1 LNWTLAQGI
10 NGLTHE
16 THKEPG
22 APPLLY
28 LEIPA
33 SKEGL
38 GTVLMYGHMDKQ
50 PHFTGWREGTGPTTP
65 AIIDGLLYGRGG
77 ADDGYALP
85 GSILSIKALQQQNK
99 PHGRIVI
106 IIENEEE
113 SGSEHLMSY
122 VDKLT
127 EKIG

>member
-1 LNWTLAQGI
+1 
-10 NGLTHE
+10 
-16 THKEPG
+16 
-22 APPLLY
+22 
-28 LEIPA
+28 
-33 SKEGL
+33 
-38 GTVLMYGHMDKQ
+38 MDKQ

-85 GSILSIKALQQQNK
+85 GAILTLKALQTMGK

-113 SGSEHLMSY
+113 SGSTHLMDY
-122 VDKLT
+122 VNKLSN
-127 EKIG
+127 